1 MKRYV
6 PHACNVGGALLV
18 AYGASAVM
26 LGRLVDMQTN
36 LVWWGQVGVV
46 LLAGL
51 GLIGYSV
58 FRTRAHVAVAAPADA
73 CCVDKCCCGCICCT
87 GGSYRE
93 RDILALNHLGARF
106 KDDKDGFEL
115 CQQVNV
121 RLFAKLYAPSEEPEV
136 VPGDTD
142 AEG

>member
-36 LVWWGQVGVV
+36 LAWWGQVTLV
-46 LLAGL
+46 LLIGV

-58 FRTRAHVAVAAPADA
+58 FKTRTHDAVAAPSGA
-73 CCVDKCCCGCICCT
+73 CCADKCCCGCLCCA
-87 GGSYRE
+87 GGSNRE
-93 RDILALNHLGARF
+93 LDILALNHLGARF
-106 KDDKDGFEL
+106 RDDKDGFEL

-121 RLFAKLYAPSEEPEV
+121 RLFAKLYSPSEEPEV